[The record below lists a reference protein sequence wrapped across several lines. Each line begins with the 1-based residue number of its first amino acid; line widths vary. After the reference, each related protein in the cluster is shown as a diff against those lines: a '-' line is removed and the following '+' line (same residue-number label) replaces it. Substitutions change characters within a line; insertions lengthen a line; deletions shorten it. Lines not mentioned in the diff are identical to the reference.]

1 MTSLKENIV
10 EHTKRSMKARDK
22 ARVAIMRLIN
32 ADIKKV
38 EVDER
43 RELSDDD
50 IRSILSKM
58 VKQRRDSIEQFEKA
72 ERKDLVDKEKYEIS
86 VIGEF
91 LPAQLSENEL
101 IDLLDCIII
110 EEKIEGSKGI
120 GVILSLLKS
129 NYSNRVDMA
138 LASRIVKDKLRT
150 SK

>member
-1 MTSLKENIV
+1 
-10 EHTKRSMKARDK
+10 
-22 ARVAIMRLIN
+22 MRLIN

-72 ERKDLVDKEKYEIS
+72 KRKDLADQEKYEIS

-101 IDLLDCIII
+101 IDLLDCIIT

>member
-72 ERKDLVDKEKYEIS
+72 KRKDLADQEKYEIS

-101 IDLLDCIII
+101 IDLLDCIIT

-129 NYSNRVDMA
+129 NYSNRVDMS
-138 LASRIVKDKLRT
+138 LASRIVKDKLRS

>member
-10 EHTKRSMKARDK
+10 EHTKKSMKARDK

-72 ERKDLVDKEKYEIS
+72 KRKDLADQEKYEIS

-101 IDLLDCIII
+101 IDLLDCMIA

-129 NYSNRVDMA
+129 NYLNRVDMA
-138 LASRIVKDKLRT
+138 LASRIVKDKLRS

>member
-1 MTSLKENIV
+1 MTSLKEKIV

-72 ERKDLVDKEKYEIS
+72 KRKDLADKEKYEIS

-101 IDLLDCIII
+101 IDLLDCIIT

-129 NYSNRVDMA
+129 NYSNRVDMS
-138 LASRIVKDKLRT
+138 LASRIVKDKLRS